1 MGREVLLLVEKGWA
15 KDRLGTLNMRQFIGQ
30 DEVLAGVMERVISVI
45 LERLWWLGKISDD
58 SKKVNITP
66 VFKKGK
72 EGYQEGA
79 VCSA

>member
-15 KDRLGTLNMRQFIGQ
+15 KDRLGTLNMHQFIGQ
-30 DEVLAGVMERVISVI
+30 DEVLAGVMERVLSVI